1 MNKKAIVLL
10 LATALGA
17 PAAHAQKA
25 VKATRSLPILEYAT
39 SARSAAL
46 GGNHYGES
54 DVAHLYTNPTSL
66 LYQSSNFSVAGG
78 LRSFGKIEGLD
89 GSLNL
94 YNATVGLRF
103 GSHAFFGGVRYLGGL
118 KFTPIDQNERAKKS
132 RNLYDYS
139 ADLGYAYRFG
149 IFSVYAKGSYIYT
162 DQGSASS
169 AVVFGGGAFVRSSE
183 EPASTGLDFM
193 LGAKVD
199 NLGAG
204 YKQSSRSKMAYPPA
218 YAGIGGEIGYG
229 VEGEHHLSLGAGLD
243 YFFYPTNASSAA
255 LHFGGEYLYHQMF
268 ALRAGYQHDT
278 NGVKG
283 FSAGLGLRFKPLAID
298 AAYLAPTYT
307 DGKPSFLLTLGL
319 NL

>member
-1 MNKKAIVLL
+1 MNKKASILL
-10 LATALGA
+10 LAVALGTS
-17 PAAHAQKA
+17 AAHAQKT

-39 SARSAAL
+39 SARTAAL
-46 GGNHYGES
+46 GGNHYGET
-54 DVAHLYTNPTSL
+54 DVDHLYTNPTSL
-66 LYQSSNFSVAGG
+66 LYQNTSFSVSGG
-78 LRSFGKIEGLD
+78 LRTFGKIEGLE

-94 YNATVGLRF
+94 YNASLGLRV
-103 GSHAFFGGVRYLGGL
+103 GPHAFFGGIRYFGGL
-118 KFTPIDQNERAKKS
+118 KFTPIDKNEHAKKS
-132 RNLYDYS
+132 RNLYDYT

-149 IFSVYAKGSYIYT
+149 IFSIYAKGSYIYT

-169 AVVFGGGAFVRSSE
+169 AVTFGGGAFVRSSE
-183 EPASTGLDFM
+183 EPSSTGVDFI

-199 NLGAG
+199 NLGPG

-218 YAGIGGEIGYG
+218 YAGLGGEIGYG

-243 YFFYPTNASSAA
+243 YFFYPTNSSSAA

-283 FSAGLGLRFKPLAID
+283 FSAGLGLRFKPLAVD
-298 AAYLAPTYT
+298 ASYLAPTYT
-307 DGKPSFLLTLGL
+307 DGKPSFLLTVGL